1 MKKSLERR
9 DFLLFQASIHL
20 EISKNTARPARRDTA
35 RNILMIITHL
45 MHVQSQNSPINVW
58 YCYPGEIWIA
68 KKLKIS
74 LATTERGVRLL
85 RESGWIVTRRRR
97 KKPGRG
103 SRTQLYFP
111 GKKMMSALKKAGL

>member
-1 MKKSLERR
+1 MAEITV
-9 DFLLFQASIHL
+9 DEFQRIQIAQISAVLRGLGWSVVAS
-20 EISKNTARPARRDTA
+20 DTRGDA
-35 RNILMIITHL
+35 ILVTITHL

-111 GKKMMSALKKAGL
+111 GKKMMSALKKAG